1 MNYLEHFHFD
11 NYPFT
16 EGANINYF
24 YPKKSFLKIID
35 EMIKFCRFQSGIFV
49 ISGKIGVGKTI
60 VLNKILEA
68 VSNNDFVIST
78 CADEKTELL
87 KIIANKLEID
97 SQNISEILI
106 NLSKIYSYGKNVII
120 TIDNA
125 ENLSKDE
132 YISLSSLVQVLP
144 NLRVI
149 LCGNKSLHKKLNQKA
164 IKSIKKHIVKEFK
177 IKHLSILGAMKYI
190 SYMEKNALALSQYKK
205 VFSLPSIFLIS
216 IFSNMNIRN
225 INIISEKVLINAFE
239 KNQTRAKV
247 KNAISVIGENF
258 DITKD
263 NIYHKFQKLFLYA
276 LLILSCYYTIK
287 IISDRNDLINHIEA
301 QKSIRQQEEELKD
314 SY

>member
-16 EGANINYF
+16 EGVNINYF
-24 YPKKSFLKIID
+24 YPKKSSLRIID
-35 EMIKFCRFQSGIFV
+35 EMIKFCRFKSGIFL
-49 ISGKIGVGKTI
+49 ITGKTGVGKTV

-97 SQNISEILI
+97 SRNISEILV
-106 NLSKIYSYGKNVII
+106 NLSNIYSNGKNVII

-164 IKSIKKHIVKEFK
+164 VKSIKRHIVKEFK
-177 IKHLSILGAMKYI
+177 IKHLSIFGAMKYI

-205 VFSLPSIFLIS
+205 VFSLSSTFIIS
-216 IFSNMNIRN
+216 VFSNMNIRN

-239 KNQTRAKV
+239 KNQSKVKV
-247 KNAISVIGENF
+247 KNAVSVISENF
-258 DITKD
+258 DITKN
-263 NIYHKFQKLFLYA
+263 NIYHKFQKLFLYI

-301 QKSIRQQEEELKD
+301 QKSIRQQEEELRE
-314 SY
+314 S